1 MAIEFQNVS
10 KHFGSKQA
18 LRNVTLRL
26 EEGQIYG
33 LLGNN
38 GAGKSTLMKVLTG
51 RLNPDGGQVLV
62 DGIPV
67 SQTAALSRLF
77 LMGEENLFP
86 ASMKVKRAFKLAGQF
101 YSDFDADYAGRLAGE
116 FGLEL
121 NQKISKLSTGYG
133 SIFRLILALSVN
145 TPYVL
150 LDEPVLGLDAEH
162 RDLFYRTL
170 IQKFSDRPCTMVI
183 STHLI
188 EEVAAIVGHTVI
200 IRAGEIIRDAPTETL
215 TGEAY
220 TVSGPAGLMDADLA
234 GRQVMTQTE
243 LGGLKTA
250 GVRGEAPETVPAG
263 LEVSSVRLQ
272 DYFVSLMREEER
284 K

>member
-51 RLNPDGGQVLV
+51 RLAPDGGQVLV

-101 YSDFDADYAGRLAGE
+101 YPAFDADYAGRLAGE

-220 TVSGPAGLMDADLA
+220 TVSGPAGLMDAYLA

-250 GVRGEAPETVPAG
+250 CVRGEAPETVPAG
-263 LEVSSVRLQ
+263 LEVSGVRLQ

>member
-162 RDLFYRTL
+162 RDLLYRTL

-220 TVSGPAGLMDADLA
+220 TVSGPAGLMDAYLA

-250 GVRGEAPETVPAG
+250 CVRGEAPETVPAG